1 MVYLHIDEITYLNI
15 NENGELEIKIKSK
28 NQERNIKEL
37 VLSFSENTKI
47 PEKVLRY
54 LANNIK
60 EFDYADELINLCYT
74 LRANGIEFS
83 LSKEQVEEVLIQKKY
98 STSLTFDIYKFLRD
112 FNLLTEEYE
121 KKLAMS
127 LKDDIDGSFFYA
139 YYDKT
144 RPLKDETVSKVF
156 EKAKDEQYSKL
167 AIRSIKLLA
176 NKLIDDIINYNHMIY
191 WVKNNNSSQYV
202 SGLLLLFKLIRK
214 YGLEQEFKEEI
225 ERFRKHVITF
235 NNNGEVSEVCKRRME
250 KSKYKDEIIEMIRL
264 LNNPILLK
272 YLL

>member
-15 NENGELEIKIKSK
+15 NENGELEIKIKSQF
-28 NQERNIKEL
+28 QEKNIKEL
-37 VLSFSENTKI
+37 VLSFSETTKI
-47 PEKVLRY
+47 PEKILRY
-54 LANNIK
+54 LSNNIK
-60 EFDYADELINLCYT
+60 EFDYADELIHLSRT

-83 LSKEQVEEVLIQKKY
+83 LSKEQIEEVLIQKKY
-98 STSLTFDIYKFLRD
+98 STSLTFDIYKFLKD

-121 KKLAMS
+121 KKLAS
-127 LKDDIDGSFFYA
+127 ALANDINSSFHYA

-144 RPLKDETVSKVF
+144 KPLKDETVLEVF

-167 AIRSIKLLA
+167 AIRSIKLLT
-176 NKLIDDIINYNHMIY
+176 NKLIDVIINRMHMID
-191 WVKNNNSSQYV
+191 WIKNNNSYQYV

-214 YGLEQEFKEEI
+214 YGLEEEFKEEI

-235 NNNGEVSEVCKRRME
+235 NNEVSEVCKKRMK

-264 LNNPILLK
+264 LNNPTLFK

>member
-1 MVYLHIDEITYLNI
+1 MVYLYIDEITYLNI

-28 NQERNIKEL
+28 SQERNIKEL
-37 VLSFSENTKI
+37 VLSFGENTKI
-47 PEKVLRY
+47 PEKILRY

-60 EFDYADELINLCYT
+60 EFDYADELIRLCYT
-74 LRANGIEFS
+74 LRANGVEFS
-83 LSKEQVEEVLIQKKY
+83 LSKEQIEEVFIQKMY
-98 STSLTFDIYKFLRD
+98 NPSLTFDIYKFLND

-121 KKLAMS
+121 NELAIAI
-127 LKDDIDGSFFYA
+127 KDDIDNTFYYA

-144 RPLKDETVSKVF
+144 KPLKDETVSKVF
-156 EKAKDEQYSKL
+156 EKTKDEQYSKL
-167 AIRSIKLLA
+167 AIKSIKLLA
-176 NKLIDDIINYNHMIY
+176 NELIDKIIDNGHMSDWI
-191 WVKNNNSSQYV
+191 KNNNSSQYV

-235 NNNGEVSEVCKRRME
+235 NRNGEVSKACKRRM
-250 KSKYKDEIIEMIRL
+250 KNSKYKDEIIEVIRL
-264 LNNPILLK
+264 LNDTLLLK

>member
-1 MVYLHIDEITYLNI
+1 MVYLIIDELAYLNI
-15 NENGELEIKIKSK
+15 NDSGELEIKIKSRL
-28 NQERNIKEL
+28 QERNIKEL
-37 VLSFSENTKI
+37 VLSFGENTKI
-47 PEKVLRY
+47 PEKILRY

-60 EFDYADELINLCYT
+60 EFDYADELIRLCYT
-74 LRANGIEFS
+74 LRNNSVEFS
-83 LSKEQVEEVLIQKKY
+83 LSKKQIEEVFIQKAY
-98 STSLTFDIYKFLRD
+98 SLSLTFDIYKFLKD

-121 KKLAMS
+121 NKLTMRI
-127 LKDDIDGSFFYA
+127 KDDIDGVFYYA

-144 RPLKDETVSKVF
+144 KPLEDGTVLMVFERTKDET
-156 EKAKDEQYSKL
+156 YSKL
-167 AIRSIKLLA
+167 AIKSIKLLT
-176 NKLIDDIINYNHMIY
+176 NELIDGIIHNGDMID
-191 WVKNNNSSQYV
+191 WIKNNNSSQYV

-235 NNNGEVSEVCKRRME
+235 NSSGKISKICEKRIK

-264 LNNPILLK
+264 LNDTLLLK